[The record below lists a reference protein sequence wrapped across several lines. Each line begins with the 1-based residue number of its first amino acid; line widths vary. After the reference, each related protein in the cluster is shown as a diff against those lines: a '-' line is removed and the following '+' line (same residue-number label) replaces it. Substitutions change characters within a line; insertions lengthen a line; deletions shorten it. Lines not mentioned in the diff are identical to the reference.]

1 MTDDPNGSDLHRL
14 TGAYALDALPDTERG
29 RFERH
34 LQGCAACADEAAGF
48 RETAARLALAAA
60 RRPPAHLRGRVMAEI
75 ARTRQSPPPLARRLP
90 SPRAGGLTWLA
101 AAACLVLVLAGV
113 GAAWRLQRSADRE
126 QSLNRQVAA
135 VMGAPDAHTSTVR
148 TPDAATVT
156 VVSSRSLGKAVV
168 TTSRLRRLP
177 PARTYQMWWLG
188 SAAPRS
194 AGTMNPSEPERPA
207 VFSGL
212 GDARRIGVT
221 IEPAGGSARPSG
233 APILTLGVG

>member
-1 MTDDPNGSDLHRL
+1 MTRDPHDHDTHRL
-14 TGAYALDALPDTERG
+14 AGAYALDALSGTERR

-34 LQGCAACADEAAGF
+34 LPGCAACADEAAGF
-48 RETAARLALAAA
+48 RETATRLALAAA
-60 RRPPAHLRGRVMAEI
+60 RRPPDELRGRVMAEI

-90 SPRAGGLTWLA
+90 SPRAGGLIWLA
-101 AAACLVLVLAGV
+101 AAACLVLALVGA
-113 GAAWRLQRSADRE
+113 GAAWRIQRSAESE

-135 VMGAPDAHTSTVR
+135 VMSAPDAHTSTVR

-168 TTSRLRRLP
+168 TTDRMPPLP
-177 PARTYQMWWLG
+177 SAKTYQMWWLG
-188 SAAPRS
+188 RAAPRS
-194 AGTMNPSEPERPA
+194 AGTMNPSESDRPVVA
-207 VFSGL
+207 SGL

-221 IEPAGGSARPSG
+221 IEPAGGSLRPSG